1 LSVPLT
7 MVIKLGLD
15 SRPETKW
22 IAVLLGSGKAESQV
36 KGERGKGKGTSKA

>member
-1 LSVPLT
+1 

-22 IAVLLGSGKAESQV
+22 IAVLLGSGKPPEVQV
-36 KGERGKGKGTSKA
+36 KGEKGKGKGTSKA